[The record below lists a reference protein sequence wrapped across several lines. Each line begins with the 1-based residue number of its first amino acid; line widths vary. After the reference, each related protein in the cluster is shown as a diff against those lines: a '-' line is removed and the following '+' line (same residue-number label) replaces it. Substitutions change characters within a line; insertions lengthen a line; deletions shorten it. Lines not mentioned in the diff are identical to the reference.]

1 MIFLILAILLS
12 TSIFII
18 FRLFPKYNVDNF
30 QAIIINYVVAV
41 AFGLFISDIPSS
53 FQELVNREWFYWSML
68 VGVIFIVV
76 FYLFALSSQKAGIA
90 ITAVSSKMSVVIPV
104 VLGFLYFNEE
114 ATVKKIAGIALVLVS
129 FFLLLQK
136 KKGSKINYKYIFL
149 PILIFIGNGINDSL
163 NKNVQFE
170 FIQDNTQEYFL
181 YLTVLFAFALIFG
194 LMISIFRPK
203 KNRKKINK
211 QTIIGGFVL
220 GIFNYVATLAFIRG
234 LNEMNVSI
242 FIPILNVS
250 IVSLSAILGLIIFKE
265 ELKLK
270 KIIGILIA
278 IIAILLISEFI

>member
-1 MIFLILAILLS
+1 MIFLLFAILLS

-53 FQELVNREWFYWSML
+53 FQELINKDWFYWSIL
-68 VGVIFIVV
+68 VGFIFIIV
-76 FYLFALSSQKAGIA
+76 FYLFALSSQKMGIA

-104 VLGFLYFNEE
+104 LLGFVYFNEE
-114 ATVKKIAGIALVLVS
+114 ASMKKIVGIALVLVA
-129 FFLLLQK
+129 FFLLLQN
-136 KKGSKINYKYIFL
+136 KKGSKINYKYLFL
-149 PILIFIGNGINDSL
+149 PILIFLGNGLNDSL

-170 FIQDNTQEYFL
+170 FIQNDTREYFL

-194 LMISIFRPK
+194 LIITLFRPK
-203 KNRKKINK
+203 KSRKKINK
-211 QTIIGGFVL
+211 QTIIGGFIL
-220 GIFNYVATLAFIRG
+220 GIFNYVATLVFIRG

-242 FIPILNVS
+242 FLPILNVS

-278 IIAILLISEFI
+278 ILAILLISEFI

>member
-104 VLGFLYFNEE
+104 VLGFIYFNEE

-220 GIFNYVATLAFIRG
+220 GIFNYVATLVFIRG

-242 FIPILNVS
+242 FLPILNVS